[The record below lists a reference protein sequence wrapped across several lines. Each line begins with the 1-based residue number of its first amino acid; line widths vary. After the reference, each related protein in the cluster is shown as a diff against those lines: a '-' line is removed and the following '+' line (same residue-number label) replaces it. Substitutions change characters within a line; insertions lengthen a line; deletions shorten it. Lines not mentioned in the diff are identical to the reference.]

1 MSRKFDFFSQKATI
15 AIFSVKWQQIALN
28 LHPYQCAGIF
38 YMAVLTSKPINLGS
52 LAYKNF

>member
-1 MSRKFDFFSQKATI
+1 MSRKFDFFRQKATI

-52 LAYKNF
+52 LAN